1 MKVFFKLEKR
11 PDSTGQEIDTLVK
24 YTQDNPDSV
33 PDSGE
38 EWCSVQDL
46 DRLFEVCTTRWPVG
60 WDLEKLMT
68 AVRECD
74 FD

>member
-1 MKVFFKLEKR
+1 MRVYFKLEKVL
-11 PDSTGQEIDTLVK
+11 DSTGQEIDTLVK
-24 YTQDNPDSV
+24 YTQDNPDAA

-38 EWCSVQDL
+38 EWCTVQDL
-46 DRLFEVCTTRWPVG
+46 DRLFETCTTRWPVG
-60 WDLEKLMT
+60 WDLEKVMT